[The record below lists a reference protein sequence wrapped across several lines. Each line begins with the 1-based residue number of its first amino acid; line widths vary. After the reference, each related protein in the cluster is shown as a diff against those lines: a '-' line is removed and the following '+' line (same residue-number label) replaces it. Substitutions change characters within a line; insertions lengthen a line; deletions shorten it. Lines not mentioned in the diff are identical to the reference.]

1 MKLIVGLGNPSD
13 RYAHTRHN
21 LGFDAIDELAK
32 ILGCRVNKREK
43 KALTGSAICR
53 GEKILLAKP
62 QTYMN
67 LSGESV
73 RPLMDYYHI
82 ALEDLFVLVDDVN
95 LDIGMLRIRRG
106 GSDGGH
112 NGLKSITEHLGTK
125 DYARLRIGAG
135 APPAGGLVDFVL
147 SGFSKEDRAVIDE
160 TIEAAAEACL
170 VFAAE
175 GVDTAMNR
183 FNGRRVNT
191 KEAAQ
196 GKAESEEHPSI
207 KEKRGASSGEEV

>member
-21 LGFDAIDELAK
+21 LGFDAVDKLAEL
-32 ILGCRVNKREK
+32 LGCRVNKREK
-43 KALTGSAICR
+43 KALTGSVLYR
-53 GEKILLAKP
+53 GEKVLLAKP

-73 RPLMDYYHI
+73 RPLMDYYHV
-82 ALEDLFVLVDDVN
+82 APEDLFVLVDDVN

-160 TIEAAAEACL
+160 TIEDAAEACL
-170 VFAAE
+170 VFVSQ
-175 GVDTAMNR
+175 GVDVAMNR
-183 FNGRRVNT
+183 FNRK
-191 KEAAQ
+191 KESAPQ
-196 GKAESEEHPSI
+196 GGQSESAGESGPM
-207 KEKRGASSGEEV
+207 KENRGASGGEEV

>member
-21 LGFDAIDELAK
+21 LGFDAVDKLAEL
-32 ILGCRVNKREK
+32 LGCRVNKREK
-43 KALTGSAICR
+43 KALTGSVLYR
-53 GEKILLAKP
+53 GEKVLLAKP

-73 RPLMDYYHI
+73 RPLMDYYHV
-82 ALEDLFVLVDDVN
+82 APEDLFVLVDDVN

-160 TIEAAAEACL
+160 TIEDAAEACL
-170 VFAAE
+170 VFISQ
-175 GVDTAMNR
+175 GVDVAMNR
-183 FNGRRVNT
+183 FNRK
-191 KEAAQ
+191 KESAPQ
-196 GKAESEEHPSI
+196 GGQSESAGESGPM
-207 KEKRGASSGEEV
+207 KENRGASGGEEV